1 MSYNKSFEFKKW
13 QEWKQNEE
21 QLLRNVGVEENII
34 TQLRD
39 YDYQQFLS
47 DRRIRSRQIPTLDT
61 FFLNKPYLDQ
71 KEIKSVEDLLDSI
84 ENESLFAY
92 LSKTDPETLSILLL
106 KILGYSVSEIS
117 QIIGKNEGAIYN
129 KIHRLKK
136 KIKKIQ

>member
-13 QEWKQNEE
+13 QEWKKKEE
-21 QLLRNVGVEENII
+21 QLLRNLGVEENII

-47 DRRIRSRQIPTLDT
+47 ERRIRSRQIPTLDT
-61 FFLNKPYLDQ
+61 FFLNKPILDK
-71 KEIKSVEDLLDSI
+71 KEIRSVDDLLDSI

-92 LSKTDPETLSILLL
+92 LSKTDTETLSILLL